1 MIQYIS
7 GKIHSNPKKQRISK
21 RKLDLNF
28 IQTKATKNYFA
39 MKGLALVT

>member
-28 IQTKATKNYFA
+28 IQNKSNFA